1 MRMIAHVQCSIMT
14 AAVLALLL
22 LGGTIFAQPPRLIS
36 KVEPDYPEEARRLG
50 VTATVVVGVW
60 IGADGSPQNMKSI
73 RPVGF
78 GLDEKALQAVAKW
91 RFEPGKKDG
100 DKGAAYTTIEMN
112 FSTTEGIRA
121 RIEWQPEG
129 AQRPIAISGHFPR
142 YKPPK
147 PITFH
152 VTFEVNQNGEVEN
165 LIGGDAAPEPML
177 DEIRKIRFQP
187 ATLGGKPIRSSAK
200 LELSY

>member
-1 MRMIAHVQCSIMT
+1 MT
-14 AAVLALLL
+14 RFVSVFLLL
-22 LGGTIFAQPPRLIS
+22 CAGILAQPPRLIS
-36 KVEPDYPEEARRLG
+36 KIEPDYSEEARRLG

-91 RFEPGKKDG
+91 RFEPGMKDG
-100 DKGAAYTTIEMN
+100 DKVAVYSTIEMN
-112 FSTTEGIRA
+112 FSTSEGIRA

-129 AQRPIAISGHFPR
+129 AQRPIAISGHFPK
-142 YKPPK
+142 YKSAK

-152 VTFEVNQNGEVEN
+152 VTFDVNQNGEVEN
-165 LIGGDAAPEPML
+165 LIGGEAAPESML

-187 ATLGGKPIRSSAK
+187 ATLGGQPIRSTAK